1 MIYTVRR
8 ATSAD
13 AQDIIDLRLHAEQW
27 LRQAGVEQWTIT
39 QRGIDA
45 IQAAIDAGTSYVI
58 QHREITVAHVS
69 LAGPDLDFWAKSELD
84 EPALYL
90 YKLMV
95 HSSHRG
101 RGLGDAIL
109 DWSCSQAEQAGAAW
123 LRIDVWRSNTRLHD
137 YYRRRGFEYV
147 RTAYAPG
154 RNSGALF
161 QRPTSLRLATGEII
175 LHDTPGVQ
183 MTDTYGLTREAP

>member
-13 AQDIIDLRLHAEQW
+13 AQDIIDLRLHSEQW
-27 LRQAGVEQWTIT
+27 LRQAGIEQWTIT
-39 QRGIDA
+39 QRGVDA
-45 IQAAIDAGTSYVI
+45 IQAAIDAGTSFVI
-58 QHREITVAHVS
+58 QHEGATVAHVS
-69 LAGPDLDFWAKSELD
+69 LAGPDLDFWEKRELE

-101 RGLGDAIL
+101 KGLGDAIL
-109 DWSCSQAEQAGAAW
+109 DWACRRAEQVGAVW
-123 LRIDVWRSNTRLHD
+123 LRIDVWRSNTRLHT
-137 YYRRRGFEYV
+137 YYRRRGFKHV

-161 QRPTSLRLATGEII
+161 QRPTSLRLAAGGLN
-175 LHDTPGVQ
+175 LHDTP
-183 MTDTYGLTREAP
+183 DTQVPDTQEVSRKAF